1 MIVVLVGQS
10 ALASFFKL
18 CMLLIAFILI
28 LVASYYVT
36 RWYAQ
41 SSFVHRQNHN
51 MEIVDTLSMGP
62 NRQICIVRIGQKYI
76 AVSVCKDH
84 IRFLTEVSGDEI
96 EFEPKTETETRSFQ
110 EIFKEMAGRRFT
122 SDDHKKEK

>member
-41 SSFVHRQNHN
+41 SG
-51 MEIVDTLSMGP
+51 LSADRTTIWRLSIHCRWDRTARYALYGLVRNISQCP
-62 NRQICIVRIGQKYI
+62 SVRII
-76 AVSVCKDH
+76 SV
-84 IRFLTEVSGDEI
+84 F
-96 EFEPKTETETRSFQ
+96 
-110 EIFKEMAGRRFT
+110 
-122 SDDHKKEK
+122 

>member
-41 SSFVHRQNHN
+41 SGFVRRQNHN

-76 AVSVCKDH
+76 AVSVCK
-84 IRFLTEVSGDEI
+84 I
-96 EFEPKTETETRSFQ
+96 
-110 EIFKEMAGRRFT
+110 GRA
-122 SDDHKKEK
+122 HV

>member
-41 SSFVHRQNHN
+41 SGFVRRQNHN
-51 MEIVDTLSMGP
+51 MEIVDTLSM
-62 NRQICIVRIGQKYI
+62 
-76 AVSVCKDH
+76 
-84 IRFLTEVSGDEI
+84 
-96 EFEPKTETETRSFQ
+96 
-110 EIFKEMAGRRFT
+110 
-122 SDDHKKEK
+122 

>member
-41 SSFVHRQNHN
+41 SGFVRRQNHN
-51 MEIVDTLSMGP
+51 M
-62 NRQICIVRIGQKYI
+62 
-76 AVSVCKDH
+76 
-84 IRFLTEVSGDEI
+84 
-96 EFEPKTETETRSFQ
+96 
-110 EIFKEMAGRRFT
+110 
-122 SDDHKKEK
+122 

>member
-36 RWYAQ
+36 KWYAK
-41 SSFVHRQNHN
+41 SGFVRRQNHN
-51 MEIVDTLSMGP
+51 MEIVDTLPMGP

-76 AVSVCKDH
+76 AVSVCKDQ
-84 IRFLTEVSGDEI
+84 IRFLAEVSGDEL
-96 EFEPKTETETRSFQ
+96 EFEPKTEGETRSFQ
-110 EIFKEMAGRRFT
+110 EIFKEMAGHRFT
-122 SDDHKKEK
+122 PGDHKKEK